1 MSIKCLD
8 SVDKNILSPGNDTWR
23 PAGQLS
29 FARYQH
35 CGVVTGDGSV
45 VITGGQEGRGKYG
58 AAVDTVERYPA
69 WHESVDMSTIPPV
82 PGTGGAGACRSG
94 CPVCS
99 RPAGRTPAGW
109 CGWPGGRP

>member
-1 MSIKCLD
+1 MTSGRSYADAVTNSVGEVWVTGGWDGTSRHSSSELLAPGEYYLECLD
-8 SVDKNILSPGNDTWR
+8 SVDSHISSPGNDTWR

-58 AAVDTVERYPA
+58 AAVDTVER
-69 WHESVDMSTIPPV
+69 
-82 PGTGGAGACRSG
+82 
-94 CPVCS
+94 
-99 RPAGRTPAGW
+99 
-109 CGWPGGRP
+109 